1 MKAIE
6 GKDYS
11 CEISMELDQL
21 QALGDVLVESNNE
34 PSGNEMLHGLGLLI
48 RGIGERIEKMINPT
62 YKAIGVHVRKHAD
75 VQAAIKPPEGGA
87 E

>member
-11 CEISMELDQL
+11 CEIDMELNQL

-34 PSGNEMLHGLGLLI
+34 PSGDDMLHGLGLLI
-48 RGIGERIEKMINPT
+48 RGIGERIEKMLDPT
-62 YKAIGVHVRKHAD
+62 YKAIGEHVRKHAN
-75 VQAAIKPPEGGA
+75 VQAEIKPGKGGA
-87 E
+87 S